1 MKLVND
7 IMTFISPQLLRAIIN
22 FVDDST
28 TGTLKQASANET
40 DGAPQSFELPERD
53 PMWRGI
59 FYAAM
64 LFLVASTQTLF
75 LSQYFQRMFLVGLRI
90 RTGIF
95 TIFFI
100 QIRTKIFVISS

>member
-28 TGTLKQASANET
+28 TDTLKQASANET
-40 DGAPQSFELPERD
+40 DGAPQSFALPERD

-95 TIFFI
+95 TIFYSNLNI
-100 QIRTKIFVISS
+100 EMLISF

>member
-22 FVDDST
+22 FVGDST

-40 DGAPQSFELPERD
+40 DGAPQSFALPERD

-95 TIFFI
+95 TIFYSNLNI
-100 QIRTKIFVISS
+100 EMLISF